1 MFHLPEMYI
10 RVQKRKKS
18 GKEISNSALLEVCF
32 RMIITMQCPVCVGF
46 VQMSEY

>member
-10 RVQKRKKS
+10 RIQKGKKS
-18 GKEISNSALLEVCF
+18 GKEILNSVLLELLLRVF
-32 RMIITMQCPVCVGF
+32 ITMQCPVSVGF